1 MRIGNEKNQRAPS
14 FCPPSFVSSFLA
26 LPFWS
31 NSSVLLP
38 KLPPS
43 SGLDM
48 LMQSPQTLSPSV
60 WPKLNR
66 LTAAPWS
73 SGCKTEQEE
82 LEQSTDPLCLLTIW
96 AQSQYCTLTSSL
108 TVTLLTYPMMFYR
121 KLDYFVFTYLLSL
134 DYWRYSLTIDRKN
147 AHFECL
153 VLMFQWSQNVC
164 LSHQGT
170 VALERTSQIT
180 VQKLHQFMFH
190 VLWRKYR
197 SDSCTCR

>member
-82 LEQSTDPLCLLTIW
+82 LEQSTYPLCLLTIW

-121 KLDYFVFTYLLSL
+121 KLLFCIHLSVVFRLLAIQS
-134 DYWRYSLTIDRKN
+134 DNWQEKCPFWMFSVNVPMKSK
-147 AHFECL
+147 CL
-153 VLMFQWSQNVC
+153 FKSP
-164 LSHQGT
+164 G
-170 VALERTSQIT
+170 
-180 VQKLHQFMFH
+180 
-190 VLWRKYR
+190 
-197 SDSCTCR
+197 DSCSGTDFTDYCTKASSIHVSRIMEEI